1 MNELINMVALC
12 AAFTDPSFFMSK
24 SKASRT
30 CDLMPVVISEAK
42 KNNIDPFLLIG
53 LISTESSWEPS
64 VVSHANACGL
74 TQVVPRF
81 TGGPTTGGVK
91 YTCEELKDPN
101 TSIRV
106 GAQTL
111 AWWVN
116 QYGNG
121 DIATGLCGYF
131 SGFRCKPELNKLG
144 EAYYKKV
151 LAQKQKVT
159 VIYSKFKNNN

>member
-1 MNELINMVALC
+1 MSDLINMVALC

-42 KNNIDPFLLIG
+42 KNDIDPFLLIG
-53 LISTESSWEPS
+53 LISTESSWDPS
-64 VVSHANACGL
+64 VVSSANACGL

-91 YTCEELKDPN
+91 YTCSELKDPD

-111 AWWVN
+111 SWWIN

-121 DIATGLCGYF
+121 EVSTGLCGYF
-131 SGFRCKPELNKLG
+131 SGFRCKPKLNKHG

-151 LAQKQKVT
+151 LEQKQKVL
-159 VIYSKFKNNN
+159 VIYSKLNNNN